1 MSGHTVRECVYKFC
15 KTICLVYGQQYLR
28 KPTINDIHQLYTVH
42 EGKHGFPGML
52 GSIDCMHWS
61 WSLCPNAWSG
71 QYMRGDHKEP
81 TIILEAI
88 ASHDLWIWH
97 AFFGPAGANND
108 INVLDQSSVF
118 NDIYLGK
125 SHDVHF
131 QANRVAYKLGYY
143 LTDSI
148 YPPLSVF
155 VKSFTCPNNQKM
167 KKFKEAQELARKDVE
182 QTFGVLKRRWQ
193 VLTVGAR
200 SYEVKRVNRR
210 EVHNHDIHHA
220 LRADL
225 VEYIYRA
232 HIQPPLEFHRGD
244 LLDESDEDSDMF
256 VESEDFDNESD
267 ARRMMKTI
275 KTMTRTMRAMTNMMI
290 PNSSRNNNNPLV
302 LLMASPLVATG
313 GAANKIVVI
322 GGGVAGSYI
331 AKSLQFH
338 GNVTLIDPKEYFEI
352 PWASLR
358 GMVEPTFAERSLI
371 QHKRYLTS
379 SRLIVS
385 NAIGISDSEI
395 LLSEGRPIPY
405 NYLVIATGHD
415 DQVPKT
421 RSERLKQYQSE
432 NEKIKAAAS
441 ILIVGG
447 GPTGVELAGEIAV
460 DFPEKKIT
468 LVHSGYRLLE
478 FLGPKA
484 SKKTLDWLKSRHVE
498 VKLDQTVNVEDCS
511 NGTKLYTTSA
521 GETIKADCHFLC
533 TGKPLGSSWLKG
545 TILKDRLDELGRLIV
560 DENLRVRGRK
570 NIFAIGDITNIK
582 EMKQGYLAKKASIS
596 CC

>member
-1 MSGHTVRECVYKFC
+1 M
-15 KTICLVYGQQYLR
+15 
-28 KPTINDIHQLYTVH
+28 
-42 EGKHGFPGML
+42 
-52 GSIDCMHWS
+52 
-61 WSLCPNAWSG
+61 
-71 QYMRGDHKEP
+71 
-81 TIILEAI
+81 
-88 ASHDLWIWH
+88 
-97 AFFGPAGANND
+97 AN
-108 INVLDQSSVF
+108 
-118 NDIYLGK
+118 
-125 SHDVHF
+125 
-131 QANRVAYKLGYY
+131 
-143 LTDSI
+143 
-148 YPPLSVF
+148 PP
-155 VKSFTCPNNQKM
+155 
-167 KKFKEAQELARKDVE
+167 
-182 QTFGVLKRRWQ
+182 
-193 VLTVGAR
+193 
-200 SYEVKRVNRR
+200 
-210 EVHNHDIHHA
+210 
-220 LRADL
+220 
-225 VEYIYRA
+225 
-232 HIQPPLEFHRGD
+232 
-244 LLDESDEDSDMF
+244 
-256 VESEDFDNESD
+256 
-267 ARRMMKTI
+267 
-275 KTMTRTMRAMTNMMI
+275 
-290 PNSSRNNNNPLV
+290 
-302 LLMASPLVATG
+302 VATG

-331 AKSLQFH
+331 AKLLQFH

-371 QHKRYLTS
+371 QHKHYLTS

-385 NAIGISDSEI
+385 NAIDISDSEI
-395 LLSEGRPIPY
+395 LLSEGRSIPY

-432 NEKIKAAAS
+432 NEKIKAAES

-498 VKLDQTVNVEDCS
+498 VKLDQTVNLEDVADFS

-533 TGKPLGSSWLKG
+533 TGKPLASSWLKG

-582 EMKQGYLAKKASIS
+582 EMKQGYLAKKQASVAAKNLQLLIRGGDES
-596 CC
+596 KMTTYKMSSSHNAIVSLGRHDAVAQLHLTTMIGLIPGLIKSKDLFVGKTRKELDLDSRD